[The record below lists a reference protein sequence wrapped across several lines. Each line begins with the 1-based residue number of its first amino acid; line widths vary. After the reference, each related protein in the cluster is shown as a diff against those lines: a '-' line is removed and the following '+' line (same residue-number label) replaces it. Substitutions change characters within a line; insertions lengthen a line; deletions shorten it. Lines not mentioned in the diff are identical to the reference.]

1 MPTHE
6 ALPKWGLLLSP
17 FGKYLTCMFDVVT
30 GQIPQLSSV
39 QNLKYQEKG
48 CLCIMTEIIGASF
61 EAWLEAPHFLSTF
74 SVTQHLQ
81 LSCFHMPLHLYC
93 NTYFILLVLCIAVA
107 LHSTLNL
114 LLDLGRAV
122 YIKSSMHIV
131 RKWKRA
137 YCEKFLAPNLQ
148 KQLLFWVFVFVFF
161 FFGCAAQPRRS
172 YFPN

>member
-1 MPTHE
+1 
-6 ALPKWGLLLSP
+6 
-17 FGKYLTCMFDVVT
+17 MFDVVT

-161 FFGCAAQPRRS
+161 FFWLCSSA
-172 YFPN
+172 